1 MDTTEN
7 VTEKNSEKQ
16 QIVMVNT
23 KRPKNKV
30 KNVEKNA
37 TKKGD
42 FPKSLR
48 KGGEKKMSK
57 KDTRKPGEKLT
68 VSRVKRARENAVI
81 TQAVGEVLSVM
92 EKDNV
97 SKSDLARTLGVS
109 APNIH
114 QTLDPK
120 RAMTLRTLARM
131 ANALGRE
138 VQIRLVAPKAA

>member
-37 TKKGD
+37 TK
-42 FPKSLR
+42 

>member
-1 MDTTEN
+1 MNTTTEKN
-7 VTEKNSEKQ
+7 TDKNSEKQ
-16 QIVMVNT
+16 QVVIVNT
-23 KRPKNKV
+23 QKRSKNK
-30 KNVEKNA
+30 EKDNA
-37 TKKGD
+37 TKKG
-42 FPKSLR
+42 
-48 KGGEKKMSK
+48 GEKRMS
-57 KDTRKPGEKLT
+57 KDTRKPGEKLVT
-68 VSRVKRARENAVI
+68 GRVKRARENAVI

>member
-1 MDTTEN
+1 MNTT
-7 VTEKNSEKQ
+7 TEKQ
-16 QIVMVNT
+16 QVVIVNT
-23 KRPKNKV
+23 QKRPKNKV
-30 KNVEKNA
+30 KTVEKNA
-37 TKKGD
+37 TKKG
-42 FPKSLR
+42 
-48 KGGEKKMSK
+48 GEKKMSK
-57 KDTRKPGEKLT
+57 TTRKPGEKLN
-68 VSRVKRARENAVI
+68 VSRIKRARENAVI
-81 TQAVGEVLSVM
+81 TAAVGEVLSVM

-138 VQIRLVAPKAA
+138 VQIRLVTPKAA

>member
-1 MDTTEN
+1 MNTTEN
-7 VTEKNSEKQ
+7 VTEKQ
-16 QIVMVNT
+16 QVVIVNT
-23 KRPKNKV
+23 QKRPKNKV
-30 KNVEKNA
+30 KTVEKNA

-48 KGGEKKMSK
+48 KGGEKNMSK

-81 TQAVGEVLSVM
+81 TAAVGEVLSVM

-138 VQIRLVAPKAA
+138 VQIRLVTPKAA